1 MNNKSKMFLSF
12 LIMLGVLAT
21 DADIVKT
28 ISAKEGDSVT
38 LNLDPTEMQGFKGI
52 QWRFGYEGSRVAQ
65 MMGNESSYTS
75 DDIFRDRL
83 ELNKQT
89 GSLTIKNVRTKHSGL
104 YKAELDHMNMTSHQL
119 FIVTV
124 YESPSDAGQAEIK
137 SLSVMEGDSAIL
149 HTDVTELHGDELM
162 VWRFGDEG
170 KLIAKRDTETKSSS
184 FIDTEERFVHRLELD
199 QTGSLTIKNMRNSD
213 SGLYIVKISSSKDTV
228 YKKFSIAVSVLGL
241 SPGSI
246 AGIVVSF
253 LLLLAV
259 SVIGASCYRSK
270 ISELRLQT
278 YENKTVMV
286 KLGDDV
292 TLHSDAQILAEDHIV
307 WTFENRSA
315 FIAEIKQEVRETF
328 DAHGIFTDRLML
340 DETASLTIRN
350 TGLDHFGYY
359 ILKVRRIGGFTFY
372 KRFHVVV
379 SDFSEEDWRMLVM
392 EGDDVTLNSGTEL
405 DENVHVKWLFGDE
418 CLKSPIAE
426 ISGATGEILTYD
438 GNVNGRFRDR
448 LRLDHQTGSLTII
461 KTGPEDS
468 GTFEIQT
475 MNCKRTHFGHRM
487 VSVNERRISVEEG
500 KNVTLEIDSE
510 VQHDDQILWMF
521 GVDETLVAQT
531 RGGTIETHD
540 DAADG
545 RFANRLT
552 LEESGSLA
560 ISNIT
565 AEHTGVYK
573 AQIIRRGKTSYKKF
587 KVVMLA
593 EFVPVKKGEDVTLHT
608 DYKVK
613 AEDQIQWKF
622 GHKNSLIAE
631 MNGESREITMHDDV
645 LNGKFKDRLM
655 LEKETGSL
663 TITNVTT
670 DLSGVYKMK
679 ISTSAGTSTNKS
691 FNVFATGESL
701 NVICCS
707 TYPANVLRSGCPSSC
722 NPALG
727 NTHTL
732 SHSLSL
738 IHYGQLR

>member
-1 MNNKSKMFLSF
+1 MNNKPKMFLSF

-21 DADIVKT
+21 DADVVKT

-38 LNLDPTEMQGFKGI
+38 LNLDPTEMQGFNGI
-52 QWRFGYEGSRVAQ
+52 QWRFGYEGSRVAR
-65 MMGNESSYTS
+65 MVENESSYTS

-83 ELNKQT
+83 ELNNQT
-89 GSLTIKNVRTKHSGL
+89 GSLTIKNMRTKHSGL
-104 YKAELDHMNMTSHQL
+104 YKAELDHMNVTSSQI

-124 YESPSDAGQAEIK
+124 YESPSDAGKAEIN
-137 SLSVMEGDSAIL
+137 SLSVMEGDSAVL
-149 HTDVTELHGDELM
+149 HTDVTELRGDELM
-162 VWRFGDEG
+162 VWRFGDKG
-170 KLIAKRDTETKSSS
+170 KLIAKRDTETNSSS
-184 FIDTEERFVHRLELD
+184 FIDTEERFIHRLELD
-199 QTGSLTIKNMRNSD
+199 QTGSLTIKNTRNSD
-213 SGLYIVKISSSKDTV
+213 SGLYIVKISSNKDTV

-270 ISELRLQT
+270 ISELRLRT
-278 YENKTVMV
+278 YEQKTVMV

-292 TLHSDAQILAEDHIV
+292 TLQSDAHIMAEDHII

-315 FIAEIKQEVRETF
+315 CIAEIKQEVRETF

-350 TGLDHFGYY
+350 TGLEHYGYY
-359 ILKVRRIGGFTFY
+359 VLKVKRIGGFSFY

-379 SDFSEEDWRMLVM
+379 SDFSEEDWRMSVM
-392 EGDDVTLNSGTEL
+392 EGDDVTLNSGTKL
-405 DENVHVKWLFGDE
+405 NENVHVKWLFGE
-418 CLKSPIAE
+418 GCLKSPIAE

-448 LRLDHQTGSLTII
+448 LKLDHQTGSLTII
-461 KTGPEDS
+461 NTGPEDS
-468 GTFEIQT
+468 GSFEIQT
-475 MNCKRTHFGHRM
+475 MDRKGINFGFRM

-500 KNVTLEIDSE
+500 KNVTLEIESE
-510 VQHDDQILWMF
+510 IQNEDQILWMF
-521 GVDETLVAQT
+521 GVEETLVAQI
-531 RGGTIETHD
+531 RGGTIEIRD

-545 RFANRLT
+545 RFANRLK

-565 AEHTGVYK
+565 AEHTGAYK
-573 AQIIRRGKTSYKKF
+573 AQIISLGKTSYKKF
-587 KVVMLA
+587 KVVMPA
-593 EFVPVKKGEDVTLHT
+593 EFVPVRKGDNVTLHT

-613 AEDQIQWKF
+613 ADDQVQWTF
-622 GHKNSLIAE
+622 GPKNSLIAE
-631 MNGESREITMHDDV
+631 MNGESGEITMHDGV
-645 LNGKFKDRLM
+645 RKGRFKDGLM

-663 TITNVTT
+663 TITNITT

-679 ISTSAGTSTNKS
+679 ISRSAGTSTNKS
-691 FNVFATGESL
+691 FNVFATDSAGKEVIESATVDMQLL
-701 NVICCS
+701 NEEAPV
-707 TYPANVLRSGCPSSC
+707 RMSGIKGTSS
-722 NPALG
+722 L
-727 NTHTL
+727 
-732 SHSLSL
+732 
-738 IHYGQLR
+738 